1 MRKIVVIMITIF
13 VVISSLVAKADMSDK
28 WVNSVYYPKIKK
40 EVEQWVN
47 KLYGNELETMKILI
61 YVHFFRI
68 IHKNI
73 PVCQNYIH
81 SLMKLENIKNDNLT
95 EQDKKIIEEQ
105 RHACVLSIEKFL
117 QEAGGS
123 K

>member
-1 MRKIVVIMITIF
+1 MRGLVIMIAVFI
-13 VVISSLVAKADMSDK
+13 VISSLVAKADMSDK
-28 WVNSVYYPKIKK
+28 WVNSVYYPKIKQ

-61 YVHFFRI
+61 YVHFFRA

-73 PVCQNYIH
+73 PVCQKYIH
-81 SLMKLENIKNDNLT
+81 SLMKLENVKNGNLT
-95 EQDKKIIEEQ
+95 ECNKKIIEEQ
-105 RHACVLSIEKFL
+105 RRACVLSIEKFL
-117 QEAGGS
+117 QKEGGS